1 MIWMRKIRLS
11 HPLAV
16 HSVPGMTVVAVLG
29 LGQMGAAIARR
40 LLSTGHRVTVWN
52 RTATRAGS
60 IAGAQPATSPA
71 AAVRDADVAIVMVT
85 DAAAVD
91 AVVFGPDGA
100 AFALR
105 PGGCLL
111 QMSTIAPDEVRAVAR
126 RLPTGVS
133 LVDAPVAGS
142 VSAAATG
149 TLTLLVGGHE
159 TAIDRVG
166 QVLAALGT
174 VRRCGAVGA
183 GAALKL
189 VLNTALVTSMA
200 ALADAL
206 AVADAVDVDRATAWD
221 ALRSSTL
228 AAAVTRAD
236 ASGASFPVALAG
248 KDTDLALGEVGPAP
262 TPVLRATAQALRAAS
277 DQTADISTLI
287 TENS

>member
-1 MIWMRKIRLS
+1 
-11 HPLAV
+11 
-16 HSVPGMTVVAVLG
+16 
-29 LGQMGAAIARR
+29 MGAAIARR
-40 LLSTGHRVTVWN
+40 LLTTCHRVTVWN